1 MQEKWHR
8 RGFALEARG
17 LRGAGVA
24 VSGAWCGILASVTN
38 EQENNAYGDIGSP
51 AWVPMGRRRFA
62 CGLVPAFLAGSLA
75 IAVLAS
81 AAWSLEASQHLLVFF
96 VLPDWWLIFCGHLI
110 SGVAAVAGLA
120 LLVPPFIERKSR
132 TWLRRLT
139 SVLVALAAAAGAWP
153 WLLYFVGTGLNAIS
167 ASYTTVT
174 AESGESVIVQH
185 SGFDTADYVVYGQRS
200 PFLYQRNAEGKSIS
214 DYVDTDDC
222 TLAVRDSDHLL
233 TCRSDIVPIPPLG
246 E

>member
-1 MQEKWHR
+1 MRTETSAHLQ
-8 RGFALEARG
+8 
-17 LRGAGVA
+17 
-24 VSGAWCGILASVTN
+24 
-38 EQENNAYGDIGSP
+38 
-51 AWVPMGRRRFA
+51 WVPMGRRRFA
-62 CGLVPAFLAGSLA
+62 CGLVSAFLAGSLA

-110 SGVAAVAGLA
+110 SGVSAVAGLA
-120 LLVPPFIERKSR
+120 LLVPPFIERISR

-185 SGFDTADYVVYGQRS
+185 SGFDPADYVVYGQRS
-200 PFLYQRNAEGKSIS
+200 PFLYERNAEGKSIS
-214 DYVDTDDC
+214 DFFDADDC
-222 TLAVRDSDHLL
+222 TLAVRDSDLLL
-233 TCRSDIVPIPPLG
+233 TCGSDIVPIPPLG